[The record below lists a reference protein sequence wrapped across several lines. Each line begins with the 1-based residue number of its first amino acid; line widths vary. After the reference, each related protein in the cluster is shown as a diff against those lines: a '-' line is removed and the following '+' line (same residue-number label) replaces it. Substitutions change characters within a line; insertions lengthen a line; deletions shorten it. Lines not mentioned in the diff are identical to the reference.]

1 MAHLIQGW
9 EFTQGFVS
17 FPFIDGSA
25 SVKLTASRRLPR
37 GIVWRAPVQIQRG
50 FMVSLHKL
58 AIFLAVVEAGSFSGA
73 GNALYMTQS
82 AVSQHMQDLEARF
95 GVRLFERGRRGV
107 VPTPAAQILSVYARA
122 LLRLAGEAERV
133 LAEAAALAHQ
143 PLHLGA
149 TPGLEEYLL
158 GGWIRSLRE
167 RVPAL
172 NVVVI
177 GDRAQRLVERVLAHE
192 LHAAFIEA
200 ERIRLPGL
208 VAISLRDVAYHLVVG
223 RGHPW
228 HDQDPISVQTL
239 SAQPIAVAGEDKA
252 TASWLAKSA
261 AAQGLPVRLEAPRT
275 GLHTLRQ
282 RVLAGQIAALLPD
295 YAIYQDVHAH
305 QMRILPVQG
314 GDFCRTLFLVWASGR
329 PLPAPLRVFLVFL
342 AEHFPQLLATGNQE
356 GYAARFG
363 QDGGPFGA
371 AYADDL
377 PIERH

>member
-1 MAHLIQGW
+1 
-9 EFTQGFVS
+9 
-17 FPFIDGSA
+17 
-25 SVKLTASRRLPR
+25 
-37 GIVWRAPVQIQRG
+37 
-50 FMVSLHKL
+50 MVSLHKL
-58 AIFLAVVEAGSFSGA
+58 AIFLAVVDAGSFSGA

-122 LLRLAGEAERV
+122 LLRLAGEAEGV
-133 LAEAAALAHQ
+133 LAETGALAHQ

-149 TPGLEEYLL
+149 APGLEEYLL
-158 GGWIRSLRE
+158 SGWIRSLRE

-172 NVVVI
+172 NVVLN
-177 GDRAQRLVERVLAHE
+177 GDRVPHLVERVLGHE

-208 VAISLRDVAYHLVVG
+208 VAIPLRDVVYHLVVG

-228 HDQDPISVQTL
+228 HGLDHLSAQTL
-239 SAQPIAVAGEDKA
+239 SAQPIAAAGEDKA
-252 TASWLAKSA
+252 TSSWLARSA
-261 AAQGLPVRLEAPRT
+261 AAQGLPVRLEAHRI

-295 YAIYQDVHAH
+295 YAIRQDVHAH

-314 GDFCRTLFLVWASGR
+314 GDFCRTLFLVWASG
-329 PLPAPLRVFLVFL
+329 PVLPVSLRVFLVFL
-342 AEHFPQLLATGNQE
+342 AEHFPQLLVTDVQRE
-356 GYAARFG
+356 HAARFG
-363 QDGGPFGA
+363 QDGVAHP
-371 AYADDL
+371 DQL
-377 PIERH
+377 PLEWR